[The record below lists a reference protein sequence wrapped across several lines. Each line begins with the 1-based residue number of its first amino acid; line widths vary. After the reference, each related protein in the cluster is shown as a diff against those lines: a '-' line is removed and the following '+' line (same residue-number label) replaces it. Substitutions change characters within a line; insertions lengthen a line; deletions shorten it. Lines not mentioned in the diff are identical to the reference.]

1 MTLTDRNRL
10 SEPGSRAALG
20 SLLRCVL
27 DFLDEKGIREKVRA
41 RVPPATAQLIDAPP
55 WPFAWVPAVHIDQ
68 IEIAIMEQL
77 GRAGCVELGLAIS
90 RSLGG
95 GMIQPVIRAAF
106 FIFGE
111 SPPTVFANLDRFFAL
126 TTRGISFS
134 WRTLD
139 RVTGEVLATF
149 DGAAVPSAAFHVL
162 QGSLE
167 YVFELTGGPGTV
179 GGAEIRRQDPLATAV
194 AYVVSLGG

>member
-1 MTLTDRNRL
+1 MTQIDRNRQG
-10 SEPGSRAALG
+10 EPGARAALG

-27 DFLDEKGIREKVRA
+27 DFLDQKGIRAKVRA

-55 WPFAWVPAVHIDQ
+55 WPLSWVAAVHIDQ

-77 GRAGCVELGLAIS
+77 GREGCVELGLAVA

-106 FIFGE
+106 FLFGE
-111 SPPTVFANLDRFFAL
+111 TPPTVFANLDRFFSL

-139 RVTGEVLATF
+139 QTTGEVLATF
-149 DGAAVPSAAFHVL
+149 QGASVPAAAFHVL

-167 YVFELTGGPGTV
+167 YVFELTGGR
-179 GGAEIRRQDPLATAV
+179 GGVDRAEIRRQDPAATAV
-194 AYVVSLGG
+194 AYVVRLEG